1 VAGGQYPR
9 SWGTEQVHAGLSRLG
24 ITPAGP
30 AGPPPAPEL
39 PPADRPAARPSRST
53 PRHVWLRGVPG
64 LPDVDWPAL
73 LIEWRRRPDAGESG
87 AWMGRVVFATA
98 APEGMVV
105 VDRWVPADRL
115 RPAPAAGGG
124 QAASDR

>member
-1 VAGGQYPR
+1 VAGGQYP
-9 SWGTEQVHAGLSRLG
+9 STL
-24 ITPAGP
+24 
-30 AGPPPAPEL
+30 PEL
-39 PPADRPAARPSRST
+39 PPAGPGPAARPSRST

-73 LIEWRRRPDAGESG
+73 LIQWQRRPDAGGGAG

-105 VDRWVPADRL
+105 IDRWVPADRL
-115 RPAPAAGGG
+115 RPTPDGGGPAAGG
-124 QAASDR
+124 R